1 MVISS
6 SPFPS
11 KVRIFS
17 FSKKTSMP
25 FSLSLRTVV
34 KVSTVLRA
42 NRLIDFVIIR
52 SILPASASATMR
64 LKPSRFLVLVAE
76 MPLVG
81 INLYKLPLVLRLNV
95 PGIIVHLRLIA
106 GKLLLIV
113 GGYTGIGCHPQ
124 LAGLVA
130 QYIDGKPVFLFAG
143 ITVTRA
149 AVTAGIWQASFLR
162 PAGAPIHA
170 PAGGSPGSSYG
181 GGKGLSQVFVTVCPS

>member
-52 SILPASASATMR
+52 SILPASASATIR

-76 MPLVG
+76 MP
-81 INLYKLPLVLRLNV
+81 
-95 PGIIVHLRLIA
+95 
-106 GKLLLIV
+106 
-113 GGYTGIGCHPQ
+113 
-124 LAGLVA
+124 
-130 QYIDGKPVFLFAG
+130 
-143 ITVTRA
+143 
-149 AVTAGIWQASFLR
+149 
-162 PAGAPIHA
+162 
-170 PAGGSPGSSYG
+170 SS
-181 GGKGLSQVFVTVCPS
+181 V